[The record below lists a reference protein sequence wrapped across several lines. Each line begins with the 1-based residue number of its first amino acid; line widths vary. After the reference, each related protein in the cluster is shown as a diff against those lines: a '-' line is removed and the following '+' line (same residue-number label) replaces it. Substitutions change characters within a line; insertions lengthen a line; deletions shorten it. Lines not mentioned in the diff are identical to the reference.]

1 MARRAGSVRAM
12 EEWKLIAEME
22 MKRYSITNLVDKSES
37 GEVFARS
44 RAEAIEVY
52 VATQDAEKYSL
63 PEWEALRSNLLVDE
77 VQDGNEEGEDER
89 QRSH

>member
-1 MARRAGSVRAM
+1 VARRAGSVRAM
-12 EEWKLIAEME
+12 EEWKLMAEME

-52 VATQDAEKYSL
+52 VAKQDTEK
-63 PEWEALRSNLLVDE
+63 
-77 VQDGNEEGEDER
+77 
-89 QRSH
+89 